1 MSHTQRFLE
10 MAVLSNQSRAV
21 VRYLAEDKFNM
32 QHQGKQ

>member
-10 MAVLSNQSRAV
+10 MAVLSNRSRAD

-32 QHQGKQ
+32 QYQGKQ